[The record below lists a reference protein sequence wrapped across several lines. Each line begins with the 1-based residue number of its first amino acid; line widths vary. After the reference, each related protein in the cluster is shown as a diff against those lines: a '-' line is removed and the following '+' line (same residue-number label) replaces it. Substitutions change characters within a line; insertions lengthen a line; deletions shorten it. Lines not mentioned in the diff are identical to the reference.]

1 MSTAPNKI
9 FIFDKIK
16 IFFKHTDYYGFVHPY
31 NYLEWTSYVREAYFS
46 EICQDFKAIIE
57 SKVKM
62 MTSKISL
69 AMYEDSMFGDNIEAR
84 FVTSKIKKVSFD
96 VIIQFY
102 NKRLQKNVAETQHTL
117 VFVDSSTMQF
127 TTIPQALKDV
137 IIDYLIVEWK
147 SKNA

>member
-1 MSTAPNKI
+1 MLTTPNKV

-16 IFFKHTDYYGFVHPY
+16 VFFKHTDYHGYVHPY
-31 NYLEWTSYVREAYFS
+31 NYLEWTSYVREAFFS
-46 EICQDFKAIIE
+46 EVCDVFKAIIE

-69 AMYEDSMFGDNIEAR
+69 TMHEDSVFGDNLEGR

-102 NKRLQKNVAETQHTL
+102 NSGLQKIVSETQHTL
-117 VFVDSSTMQF
+117 VFVDSATGQF
-127 TTIPQALKDV
+127 AAIPEGLKSV
-137 IIDYLIVEWK
+137 IVGYSVEDRD
-147 SKNA
+147 